1 MKRDRDP
8 VHLPRPHLGRLG
20 GPTNH
25 EFPIIFHRICFSDP
39 PQTLSESNIFK
50 CSPPWSDTPAYF
62 IFVCATG
69 STQDPSKMGVSFEET
84 TLLARGVSPGP
95 PRVSSE
101 PPKASPEFS
110 DDLPRYPQSPP
121 GYHQS
126 LAGPPQSLPGLP
138 RLSSESPRASPES
151 LRSLAR
157 PPTWL
162 FLSLFSPSSR
172 PLVIKTSSEV
182 SA

>member
-1 MKRDRDP
+1 M
-8 VHLPRPHLGRLG
+8 
-20 GPTNH
+20 
-25 EFPIIFHRICFSDP
+25 IFHCFLPYMFFGPPSNAKREQHFQVLATVERFACLFHICLRHQIDTRS
-39 PQTLSESNIFK
+39 FK
-50 CSPPWSDTPAYF
+50 YGCF
-62 IFVCATG
+62 
-69 STQDPSKMGVSFEET
+69 FEET

>member
-1 MKRDRDP
+1 MSI
-8 VHLPRPHLGRLG
+8 V
-20 GPTNH
+20 
-25 EFPIIFHRICFSDP
+25 FFRICFSDP

-69 STQDPSKMGVSFEET
+69 STQDPSKMDVSFEET

-110 DDLPRYPQSPP
+110 DDLPRYLQGP
-121 GYHQS
+121 QS
-126 LAGPPQSLPGLP
+126 LAGPAQSPPGLP
-138 RLSSESPRASPES
+138 RLSSESRRASPES
-151 LRSLAR
+151 LRSRGLPRVPAHPR
-157 PPTWL
+157 GSFFP
-162 FLSLFSPSSR
+162 FLPFL
-172 PLVIKTSSEV
+172 KTSRHKNI
-182 SA
+182 